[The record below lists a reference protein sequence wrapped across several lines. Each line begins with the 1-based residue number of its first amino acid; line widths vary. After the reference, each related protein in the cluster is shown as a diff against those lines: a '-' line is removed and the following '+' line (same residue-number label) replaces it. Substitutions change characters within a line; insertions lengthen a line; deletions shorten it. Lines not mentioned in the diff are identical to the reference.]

1 MKEYIEEYLN
11 KLEYEKNYSINTII
25 AYKENLSEFYLFLE
39 KNKIKDCSYED
50 IRIYIKELFDKN
62 YSNSSICRQISCL
75 RGFFKYL
82 YSCNYINNNPMIL
95 ISNPKSNKRL
105 PKFLYY
111 EDLEKILKTPNE
123 KDYIEL
129 RNLLVLELL
138 YSTGVRV
145 NELVNIKISDI
156 DFSLRKIK
164 ILGKGNKERYVLF
177 GTPCLELINKYM
189 NISRNKMDINNSE
202 YLLLSKTGKK
212 INSREIRNIID
223 KEVEISGL
231 KIKISPH
238 TFRHTYAT
246 HMLNEGADLRTV
258 QELLGHENLSTTTI
272 YTHLTNE
279 KLRSAYLNAHPRAHK
294 EGKNG

>member
-39 KNKIKDCSYED
+39 KNKIKDCTYED
-50 IRIYIKELFDKN
+50 IRKYIKELFDKN

-82 YSCNYINNNPMIL
+82 YSCNYINNNPMTL

-156 DFSLRKIK
+156 DFNLRKIK

-231 KIKISPH
+231 KMKISPH

>member
-1 MKEYIEEYLN
+1 MKNYIEEYLN
-11 KLEYEKNYSINTII
+11 KLEYEKNYSSNTII
-25 AYKENLSEFYLFLE
+25 AYKENLLEFLE
-39 KNKIKDCSYED
+39 FLDNNKIKNCDYDD
-50 IRIYIKELFDKN
+50 IRKYLKNLFDKN

-75 RGFFKYL
+75 RGFFKYM
-82 YSCNYINNNPMIL
+82 YSNNYIENNPMTL
-95 ISNPKSNKRL
+95 ITNPKSNKRL

-111 EDLEKILKTPNE
+111 EDLEKILNTPNI

-129 RNLLVLELL
+129 RNLLILELL

-145 NELVNIKISDI
+145 NELVNIKVTDI
-156 DFSLRKIK
+156 DFNSRKIK

-177 GTPCLELINKYM
+177 GTPCLNLINKYM
-189 NISRNKMDINNSE
+189 NVSRKKLDLKKSD

-212 INSREIRNIID
+212 INSREVRSIIN

-294 EGKNG
+294 ED